1 MIAGYFVRVSVARRG
16 PRLNPMPPRGRGAV
30 LNLAGVVRMF
40 DWFKSERRE
49 RRKKVRQ
56 DRKQL
61 EVRSRRFLKSYLEA
75 DEVRKPEFYRAVE
88 DISKK
93 CRPPDL
99 DFSQPDLDDG
109 QIAEA
114 TSKAAMQMVLE
125 RENRRVGDFVTDA
138 CATVAVAYNR
148 AAGVYK
154 ADADMQELGT
164 AAVHLLT
171 MATSYTNAQKE

>member
-1 MIAGYFVRVSVARRG
+1 
-16 PRLNPMPPRGRGAV
+16 
-30 LNLAGVVRMF
+30 MF
-40 DWFKSERRE
+40 GWFKSEGRE

-56 DRKQL
+56 DRKHL
-61 EVRSRRFLKSYLEA
+61 EARARRFLKSYLEA

-93 CRPPDL
+93 CHPPDL
-99 DFSQPDLDDG
+99 NFSQPELNDG

-125 RENRRVGDFVTDA
+125 REKRRVEDFVTDA
-138 CATVAVAYNR
+138 CATVAVAYQR

-171 MATSYTNAQKE
+171 MATSYTTTHTKNDL

>member
-1 MIAGYFVRVSVARRG
+1 MVV
-16 PRLNPMPPRGRGAV
+16 PMFG
-30 LNLAGVVRMF
+30 
-40 DWFKSERRE
+40 WFKSERRE

-56 DRKQL
+56 DRKRL
-61 EVRSRRFLKSYLEA
+61 EVRARRFLKSYLEA

-88 DISKK
+88 DISNK

-99 DFSQPDLDDG
+99 DFSQPDLSDG
-109 QIAEA
+109 QIAEV
-114 TSKAAMQMVLE
+114 TSKTAMQMVLE

-138 CATVAVAYNR
+138 CATVAVAYSR
-148 AAGVYK
+148 AAWVYK

-171 MATSYTNAQKE
+171 MATSYTNAKKE

>member
-1 MIAGYFVRVSVARRG
+1 
-16 PRLNPMPPRGRGAV
+16 
-30 LNLAGVVRMF
+30 MF

-61 EVRSRRFLKSYLEA
+61 EVRARRFLKSYLEA

-138 CATVAVAYNR
+138 CATVANR
-148 AAGVYK
+148 IPSPQGSTK
-154 ADADMQELGT
+154 PTQT
-164 AAVHLLT
+164 CK
-171 MATSYTNAQKE
+171 S

>member
-1 MIAGYFVRVSVARRG
+1 
-16 PRLNPMPPRGRGAV
+16 
-30 LNLAGVVRMF
+30 MF
-40 DWFKSERRE
+40 GWFKSERRQ
-49 RRKKVRQ
+49 RQKKVRQ
-56 DRKQL
+56 DRKHL
-61 EVRSRRFLKSYLEA
+61 EERARRFLKGYLDA
-75 DEVRKPEFYRAVE
+75 DQVRKPEFYRAVE

-99 DFSQPDLDDG
+99 DFSQPDLNDG

-138 CATVAVAYNR
+138 CATVAVAYHR
-148 AAGVYK
+148 AAGVYE

-171 MATSYTNAQKE
+171 MATSYTTTHTKNDL

>member
-1 MIAGYFVRVSVARRG
+1 MIK
-16 PRLNPMPPRGRGAV
+16 V
-30 LNLAGVVRMF
+30 LVRMF
-40 DWFKSERRE
+40 DWFKSERRV

-61 EVRSRRFLKSYLEA
+61 EVRARRFLKSYLEA

-93 CRPPDL
+93 CRPPPDL

-125 RENRRVGDFVTDA
+125 RENRRVGDFVTGA
-138 CATVAVAYNR
+138 CATVAVAYHR
-148 AAGVYK
+148 AAGLYE

-171 MATSYTNAQKE
+171 IATSYTNAQKE